1 MLVFWCKIFID
12 SHISDMCVEK
22 CRLILLSLNILKAS
36 HTVITSAVQYFH
48 LLNRHR
54 INIDY
59 EYLLI
64 PTLKINIKNRFW
76 KGKYRIEPKKLTLCR
91 TMTNCNVWTTNIRRQ
106 HPPTRPQSYRWRIDL
121 NQAGGNLFAWICS
134 RLLFRSQMFYQLQY
148 DKWDRKKFKIRKN
161 FIWDWPHTETT
172 NLYQTFSKIWITLK
186 VKSNLCHLKQ
196 DAKTEKKALTLSS

>member
-64 PTLKINIKNRFW
+64 PKSKINIKNRF
-76 KGKYRIEPKKLTLCR
+76 
-91 TMTNCNVWTTNIRRQ
+91 
-106 HPPTRPQSYRWRIDL
+106 
-121 NQAGGNLFAWICS
+121 
-134 RLLFRSQMFYQLQY
+134 
-148 DKWDRKKFKIRKN
+148 
-161 FIWDWPHTETT
+161 
-172 NLYQTFSKIWITLK
+172 
-186 VKSNLCHLKQ
+186 
-196 DAKTEKKALTLSS
+196 